1 MDQKESGRDKAL
13 KYAIRT
19 AAAAVYAMGISLFL
33 DPNSLAPGGVSGIS
47 IILNRITSVDTG
59 TLILLLNIPILM
71 FGAWRFGI
79 RFMFATI
86 YSTVMASLFINLIG
100 TFPPITRDPLLA
112 ALAGGCLVAVGIG
125 VTFRSGSTTGG
136 MDIVI
141 RFLREKLPHLK
152 TGSLMLGLDAVVVS
166 ASALAFRDVER
177 ALYAGISLGVTSF
190 VLDLVL
196 YGRDSAK
203 LIYIISD
210 HAREIS
216 ERLLRELG
224 VGVTYLEGA
233 GAYSGKEKQ
242 VIFCVMRKPLSPKA
256 EAVVKEEDPH
266 AFLIVTNAT
275 EIYGE
280 GYKSYF
286 GEKL

>member
-1 MDQKESGRDKAL
+1 MNQKESGRDRAL
-13 KYAIRT
+13 KYAVRT

-71 FGAWRFGI
+71 FGAWKFGI

-100 TFPPITRDPLLA
+100 TFPPVTRDPLLA

-125 VTFRSGSTTGG
+125 MTFRSGSTTGG

-152 TGSLMLGLDAVVVS
+152 TGSLMLSLDAVVVT

>member
-1 MDQKESGRDKAL
+1 MSGRDRAL
-13 KYAIRT
+13 KYAVRT
-19 AAAAVYAMGISLFL
+19 AAAAVYALGISLFL

-47 IILNRITSVDTG
+47 IILNRITSIDTG

-71 FGAWRFGI
+71 FGAWKFGI
-79 RFMFATI
+79 RFMLATI
-86 YSTVMASLFINLIG
+86 YSTVMASLFINVFG
-100 TFPPITRDPLLA
+100 TFPPITKDPLLA
-112 ALAGGCLVAVGIG
+112 ALAGGSLVAVGIG

-141 RFLREKLPHLK
+141 RYLREKLPHLR

-166 ASALAFRDVER
+166 ASAVAFRDVER

-256 EAVVKEEDPH
+256 EAVVKEEDPR
-266 AFLIVTNAT
+266 AFLIITNAT

-280 GYKSYF
+280 GYKSYY

>member
-1 MDQKESGRDKAL
+1 MDQKESGRDRAL

>member
-1 MDQKESGRDKAL
+1 MNQKESGRDRAL

-71 FGAWRFGI
+71 FGAWKFGI

-100 TFPPITRDPLLA
+100 TFPPVTRDPLLA

-125 VTFRSGSTTGG
+125 MTFRSGSTTGG

-152 TGSLMLGLDAVVVS
+152 TGSLMLSLDAVVVS

>member
-1 MDQKESGRDKAL
+1 MSGRDTAL
-13 KYAIRT
+13 KYAVRT
-19 AAAAVYAMGISLFL
+19 AAAAVYALGISLFL

-47 IILNRITSVDTG
+47 IILNRITSIDTG

-71 FGAWRFGI
+71 FGAWKFGI
-79 RFMFATI
+79 RFMVATI
-86 YSTVMASLFINLIG
+86 YSTVLASLFINVFG
-100 TFPPITRDPLLA
+100 TFPPITKDPLLA
-112 ALAGGCLVAVGIG
+112 ALTGGCLVAVGIG

-141 RFLREKLPHLK
+141 RYLREKLPHLR
-152 TGSLMLGLDAVVVS
+152 TGSLMLALDAVVVS
-166 ASALAFRDVER
+166 ASAVAFRDVER

-256 EAVVKEEDPH
+256 EAVVKEEDPQ

-280 GYKSYF
+280 GYKSYY